1 MKLNREQCIMLIDMV
16 NGSITMAKQSGIPI
30 AQQYW
35 SDIDYIKE
43 QLYQELARA
52 NKEEMSIGY

>member
-30 AQQYW
+30 APQYW
-35 SDIDYIKE
+35 ADIDYIKE
-43 QLYQELARA
+43 LLYQELTQAT
-52 NKEEMSIGY
+52 KEELST